1 MAEKY
6 FGADFPAQALGQGS
20 PSFFL
25 LIVAPSSRKWAS
37 F

>member
-20 PSFFL
+20 PSFFF
-25 LIVAPSSRKWAS
+25 INCSPIIT
-37 F
+37 